1 VATNYLLE
9 GNDKYIRKYPEEDL
23 VRILKDSSYHSEEWE
38 ETDSEEDSDKENGE
52 TITEKSAVKTSI
64 HIYEI
69 WWRSPAV
76 CIIIIYIF
84 FGLLFIVLLRN
95 CLIYLLKLQR
105 LLHDRIDPTV
115 NLLRKKEDQMRKKRV
130 QRCKSVTN
138 LPPKGVP
145 SWCLNRQALEKLNRS
160 TNNIPVYDYS
170 DTDEEHDS
178 SHDTDNEVRNRINSN
193 KQKRKNKKKSKH
205 EKKHKK
211 RSKKN

>member
-1 VATNYLLE
+1 MVATNYLLE
-9 GNDKYIRKYPEEDL
+9 GNDKYIRRYPEEDL

-38 ETDSEEDSDKENGE
+38 ETDSDEDSDKENGE
-52 TITEKSAVKTSI
+52 TITAVKTSI

-76 CIIIIYIF
+76 CIIIYIF
-84 FGLLFIVLLRN
+84 FGLLFIILIRN
-95 CLIYLLKLQR
+95 CLIYLLKLQH

-115 NLLRKKEDQMRKKRV
+115 NLLRKKEDQTRKKRV

-160 TNNIPVYDYS
+160 TSNIPVYDYS
-170 DTDEEHDS
+170 DTDEEQDSS
-178 SHDTDNEVRNRINSN
+178 SHDTGNEVRNS
-193 KQKRKNKKKSKH
+193 NKKKHKDKKKS
-205 EKKHKK
+205 KKHKK

>member
-1 VATNYLLE
+1 MATNYLLE

-160 TNNIPVYDYS
+160 TSNIPVYDYS
-170 DTDEEHDS
+170 DTDEEQDSS
-178 SHDTDNEVRNRINSN
+178 SHDTGNEVRNS
-193 KQKRKNKKKSKH
+193 NKKKHKDKKKS
-205 EKKHKK
+205 KKHKK